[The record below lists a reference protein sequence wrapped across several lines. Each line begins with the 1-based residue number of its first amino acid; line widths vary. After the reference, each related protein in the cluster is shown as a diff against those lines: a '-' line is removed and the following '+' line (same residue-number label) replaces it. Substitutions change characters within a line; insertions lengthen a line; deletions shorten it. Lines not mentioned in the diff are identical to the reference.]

1 MSETRQ
7 PGPFAPP
14 PARPEPPPEAREPT
28 RRLFFAL
35 WPDAGQRTALV
46 HATRKA
52 VRSSGG
58 RPVPE
63 GSLHVTL
70 AFLGSVPER
79 RVTELQ
85 AIARRVAEAPE
96 AGGAPILVSLDR
108 LVHWAKPRILC
119 ALDAE
124 GSSGTEA
131 AGAPR
136 VGALAGA
143 PALAESLKGETT
155 ARGFSPDLKP
165 FHAHVTVARK
175 VAHAPA
181 AQPLSPVQWTFDG
194 FALIESRT
202 EPTGPVYSV
211 IESYL
216 LAKTENEHE

>member
-1 MSETRQ
+1 MGCALSSGSTCRC
-7 PGPFAPP
+7 
-14 PARPEPPPEAREPT
+14 PARPWEARPDLERDPT
-28 RRLFFAL
+28 
-35 WPDAGQRTALV
+35 AGTLRAIRGT
-46 HATRKA
+46 TRA
-52 VRSSGG
+52 
-58 RPVPE
+58 
-63 GSLHVTL
+63 
-70 AFLGSVPER
+70 A
-79 RVTELQ
+79 
-85 AIARRVAEAPE
+85 
-96 AGGAPILVSLDR
+96 
-108 LVHWAKPRILC
+108 
-119 ALDAE
+119 
-124 GSSGTEA
+124 A

-175 VAHAPA
+175 VARAPA
-181 AQPLSPVQWTFDG
+181 AQPLSPVQWTVDG